1 MNTALFL
8 IIIISIGLIICIF
21 LGLTM
26 ANWWGEKKIENYERR
41 HLELLEKER
50 IAMKSLQDDPD
61 FILKVR
67 TLLDKDIDLT
77 DWDIS
82 SVEKVPTS
90 WTKH

>member
-1 MNTALFL
+1 
-8 IIIISIGLIICIF
+8 
-21 LGLTM
+21 M
-26 ANWWGEKKIENYERR
+26 ANWWGEKKIENYERRHLEKYKKR